1 MFQIFAS
8 DPVGV
13 SLDFIS
19 IEAKNRNLLFS
30 SVDNKSPSTKSEKE
44 ILLAG

>member
-8 DPVGV
+8 GPVGV

-30 SVDNKSPSTKSEKE
+30 SIENKSPSTKSEKE
-44 ILLAG
+44 KLLEG